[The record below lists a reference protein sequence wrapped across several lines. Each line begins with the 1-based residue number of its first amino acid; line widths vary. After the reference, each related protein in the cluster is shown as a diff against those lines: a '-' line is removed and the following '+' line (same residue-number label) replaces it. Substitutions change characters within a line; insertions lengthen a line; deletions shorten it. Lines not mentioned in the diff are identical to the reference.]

1 MTKSDIKST
10 FLKDESGKDIVE
22 ILTLETD
29 AHAKVHVIKILHK
42 IGPEELA
49 MVQALY
55 SRSYA
60 PIINH
65 LTEVVEK
72 GGEKF
77 MKQFYSGYGHKSV
90 GDLASVLIAVEGV
103 TMLAVKAIQDSQL
116 YSGQEASTRYIDFS
130 SQPFITLDD
139 DGKWTM
145 DIPAA
150 NSETGKIQQSLREF
164 YLELLSAT
172 QKHLFETIPYE
183 SLDPTQCTIKARSFD
198 IARGF
203 LPAGAST
210 SAAWYSSISH
220 ASDHLGWLRNHPLV
234 EVKNIANAIEILLSK
249 AYPAS
254 FEGRNVYPERED
266 YKSKYMAL
274 DYYLKNSEGYPRI
287 KFLIDEELL
296 TNYKLQVYRRP
307 EKQDMPMQ
315 IGEAGV
321 VIYDDLLDF
330 GSFRDIQRH
339 RAVVQRMGLLTF
351 QYGFHDWYLDS
362 LPYDLQT
369 GVRNFIAAHKIR
381 IKALGLSEIEEQ
393 YLIPMGYQVPIRL
406 TGSLAKMFYL
416 VELRSQ
422 KTVHPTLHA
431 NAYHLAMTMKEYL
444 QKTFN
449 DANEIPVYVD
459 DEVGVFSLESSKAVK
474 HRGEQTILKDGKEL

>member
-1 MTKSDIKST
+1 MTI
-10 FLKDESGKDIVE
+10 
-22 ILTLETD
+22 
-29 AHAKVHVIKILHK
+29 
-42 IGPEELA
+42 
-49 MVQALY
+49 
-55 SRSYA
+55 
-60 PIINH
+60 
-65 LTEVVEK
+65 
-72 GGEKF
+72 
-77 MKQFYSGYGHKSV
+77 
-90 GDLASVLIAVEGV
+90 
-103 TMLAVKAIQDSQL
+103 
-116 YSGQEASTRYIDFS
+116 TR
-130 SQPFITLDD
+130 
-139 DGKWTM
+139 
-145 DIPAA
+145 
-150 NSETGKIQQSLREF
+150 
-164 YLELLSAT
+164 
-172 QKHLFETIPYE
+172 
-183 SLDPTQCTIKARSFD
+183 
-198 IARGF
+198 
-203 LPAGAST
+203 
-210 SAAWYSSISH
+210 
-220 ASDHLGWLRNHPLV
+220 
-234 EVKNIANAIEILLSK
+234 IE
-249 AYPAS
+249 
-254 FEGRNVYPERED
+254 
-266 YKSKYMAL
+266 
-274 DYYLKNSEGYPRI
+274 
-287 KFLIDEELL
+287 
-296 TNYKLQVYRRP
+296 
-307 EKQDMPMQ
+307 
-315 IGEAGV
+315 
-321 VIYDDLLDF
+321 LLDF